1 MAAKYGVR
9 EEDAGVGMVQFIF
22 GVLTAYGALSEFLFQ
37 RFSDR
42 PNK

>member
-9 EEDAGVGMVQFIF
+9 EEDDRVGVVQLILH
-22 GVLTAYGALSEFLFQ
+22 VLTAYEELPSLFQ
-37 RFSDR
+37 RFSAG